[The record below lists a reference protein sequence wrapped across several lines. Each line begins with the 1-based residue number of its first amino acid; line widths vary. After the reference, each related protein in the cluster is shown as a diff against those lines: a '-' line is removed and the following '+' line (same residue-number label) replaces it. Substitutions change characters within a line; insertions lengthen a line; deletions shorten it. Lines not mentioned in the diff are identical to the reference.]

1 MKTRAT
7 ARATARTLAAT
18 LAAALAA
25 ALLLLA
31 GCATTPTTPRITP
44 TGDPITDGRASI
56 DAAPKKDKV
65 LHQYRLAATTLRR
78 GAPRE
83 TKTLL
88 DDALMTA
95 AANYG
100 NTNATAAKARRMFRH
115 ESDKPFIGEPY
126 ERVMANY
133 YRAILYWRDGEP
145 DNARAL
151 LRTASL
157 LDSDTDEKTY
167 AGDYILCD
175 YLDGY
180 ATAKLGGDG
189 SDALARAA
197 ANARA
202 QSRPA
207 PPPYDPSANVL
218 LFIEFGHGP
227 RKIATGQY
235 GEQLR
240 FQPAPPTAT
249 AARLEIAGRAI
260 TLPAYDDLYF
270 QATTRGGR
278 VMDHILGN
286 KAVFKTGADTVGDAA
301 LMGAAIAANSRGEDA
316 RKAALALATVG
327 LLGKLASA
335 ATTPAADTRQ
345 WDNLPRY
352 LSFHA
357 LRLPPGDHPATLAFL
372 DSGGRALAALTQ
384 HFTITIA
391 APAPPGAPPRDT
403 IIYRSELTE

>member
-1 MKTRAT
+1 MPVNIRAT
-7 ARATARTLAAT
+7 VRTHV
-18 LAAALAA
+18 ALAA
-25 ALLLLA
+25 ALLFLA
-31 GCATTPTTPRITP
+31 GCASTPAPPRITP
-44 TGDPITDGRASI
+44 TGDPIVDGRAWL

-65 LHQYRLAATTLRR
+65 LYQYRLAAATLRR
-78 GAPRE
+78 GEPGE
-83 TKTLL
+83 TKSLL

-100 NTNATAAKARRMFRH
+100 NINTEAAKARRMFRN

-151 LRTASL
+151 FRTAGL
-157 LDSDTDEKTY
+157 LDSDTEEKTY
-167 AGDYILCD
+167 AGDYVLCD

-180 ATAKLGGDG
+180 VTARLGGDG

-197 ANARA
+197 ASARA
-202 QSRPA
+202 QHRPV
-207 PPPYDPSANVL
+207 PPPYDTSANVL
-218 LFIEFGHGP
+218 FFIEFGRGP
-227 RKIATGQY
+227 RKVASGRY
-235 GEQLR
+235 GEMLR
-240 FQPAPPTAT
+240 FQPGPVTAS
-249 AARLEIAGRAI
+249 AARLEIAGRAVV
-260 TLPAYDDLYF
+260 LPAYDDLYF

-286 KAVFKTGADTVGDAA
+286 KAVFKTGADAAGDAA
-301 LMGAAIAANSRGEDA
+301 LMGAVIASNSRGEDSG
-316 RKAALALATVG
+316 KATLALAAVG
-327 LLGKLASA
+327 LISKLASA

-357 LRLPPGDHPATLAFL
+357 VKLAPGDYPATLTFL
-372 DSGGRALAALTQ
+372 DAGGRALDSLTQ
-384 HFTITIA
+384 RFTVTV
-391 APAPPGAPPRDT
+391 PAPSTLGEAPRDT
-403 IIYRSELTE
+403 VVYRSELTK

>member
-7 ARATARTLAAT
+7 ASTF
-18 LAAALAA
+18 AALAV
-25 ALLLLA
+25 ALLFLA
-31 GCATTPTTPRITP
+31 GCASAPTMPRITP
-44 TGDPITDGRASI
+44 TGDPIVDGRAYI
-56 DAAPKKDKV
+56 DAAPRKDKV

-78 GAPRE
+78 GEPGE
-83 TKTLL
+83 TKSLL

-100 NTNATAAKARRMFRH
+100 NVNAAAAKSRRMFRN

-151 LRTASL
+151 FRTAEL

-167 AGDYILCD
+167 AGDYVLCD

-180 ATAKLGGDG
+180 VTAKLGGNG
-189 SDALARAA
+189 SDALARAVA
-197 ANARA
+197 SARA
-202 QSRPA
+202 QSRPD

-218 LFIEFGHGP
+218 FFVEFGRGP
-227 RKIATGQY
+227 RKVAAGQY
-235 GEQLR
+235 GEMLR
-240 FQPAPPTAT
+240 FEPGPVTAS
-249 AARLEIAGRAI
+249 AARLEIAGR
-260 TLPAYDDLYF
+260 TVMLPAYDDLYF

-286 KAVFKTGADTVGDAA
+286 KAVFKTGANTVGDAA
-301 LMGAAIAANSRGEDA
+301 LMGAAIASNSRGKDSE
-316 RKAALALATVG
+316 KAALALATVG
-327 LLGKLASA
+327 LISKLTSA
-335 ATTPAADTRQ
+335 ATTPGADTRQ

-357 LRLPPGDHPATLAFL
+357 LQLAPGDYPATLTFL
-372 DSGGRALAALTQ
+372 DAGGHAIDSLTQ
-384 HFTITIA
+384 QFTVTVA
-391 APAPPGAPPRDT
+391 ATTTPGEAPRDT
-403 IIYRSELTE
+403 VIHRSELTK

>member
-1 MKTRAT
+1 MKTRAATT
-7 ARATARTLAAT
+7 AAAAT
-18 LAAALAA
+18 TTAAALAAA

-31 GCATTPTTPRITP
+31 GCASTPPPPPGTPA
-44 TGDPITDGRASI
+44 GDPIADGRARLA
-56 DAAPKKDKV
+56 AAPKKDKV

-78 GAPRE
+78 GEPAE
-83 TKTLL
+83 AKALL

-100 NTNATAAKARRMFRH
+100 NVNAEAAKSRRMFRR

-126 ERVMANY
+126 ERIMANY

-151 LRTASL
+151 LRTAAL
-157 LDSDTDEKTY
+157 LDSDTGEKTY
-167 AGDYILCD
+167 AADYVLCD
-175 YLDGY
+175 YLDGL

-189 SDALARAA
+189 SDAFARAA
-197 ANARA
+197 ASARA
-202 QSRPA
+202 QGRPA
-207 PPPYDPSANVL
+207 PPPCDPAANVL
-218 LFIEFGHGP
+218 LFVEFGHGP
-227 RKIATGQY
+227 RKTASGQY
-235 GEQLR
+235 GEMLR
-240 FQPAPPTAT
+240 FQPGPATAA

-260 TLPAYDDLYF
+260 ALPAYDDLYF

-301 LMGAAIAANSRGEDA
+301 LAGAYIAARGHGEDSG
-316 RKAALALATVG
+316 KAALALATVG
-327 LLGKLASA
+327 LIGKLTAA

-352 LSFHA
+352 LGFHA
-357 LRLPPGDHPATLAFL
+357 LRLPPGDHPATLTFL
-372 DSGGRALAALTQ
+372 DAAGRPLAALTQ
-384 HFTITIA
+384 RFTITVA
-391 APAPPGAPPRDT
+391 APPPPGEAPRDT
-403 IIYRSELTE
+403 IIHRSELTQ